1 MWIVGLCF
9 RFVKTGSPARRAGLL
24 ITVYQHSSSKR
35 TCAGGY
41 RHFPPPGH
49 NRDLKLAFSK
59 PNLSLISTWPCGSVV
74 PDCLW
79 ATYRFP
85 AVLFSRTSFDFR
97 SGRRPPALS
106 CGAVPFFC
114 IARCP
119 IRAHERVIIV
129 GNDSVKSHFLF
140 TQRVKVH
147 VVMVGQSLDLRQI
160 KGRETDSR
168 THQNR
173 FCGFARGQFENLI
186 LPDSDAVRFYYCLFF
201 TRCREPCSPAPR
213 RRTSSHRPLRP
224 CSALQRRCR

>member
-79 ATYRFP
+79 ATYRVP
-85 AVLFSRTSFDFR
+85 AVLCSRVSFR
-97 SGRRPPALS
+97 LS
-106 CGAVPFFC
+106 VRQA
-114 IARCP
+114 AS
-119 IRAHERVIIV
+119 RVIMRGSTISLHCKV
-129 GNDSVKSHFLF
+129 PYPGARMSDRCR
-140 TQRVKVH
+140 TPPQRVRFFHLPAFPVPIH
-147 VVMVGQSLDLRQI
+147 RTPSFHGLPECQMARALR
-160 KGRETDSR
+160 RS
-168 THQNR
+168 
-173 FCGFARGQFENLI
+173 
-186 LPDSDAVRFYYCLFF
+186 
-201 TRCREPCSPAPR
+201 
-213 RRTSSHRPLRP
+213 
-224 CSALQRRCR
+224 

>member
-85 AVLFSRTSFDFR
+85 AVLCSRVSFR
-97 SGRRPPALS
+97 LS
-106 CGAVPFFC
+106 VRQAASRIITREAACLPFGQ
-114 IARCP
+114 AGGLPRYH
-119 IRAHERVIIV
+119 A
-129 GNDSVKSHFLF
+129 GQYHF
-140 TQRVKVH
+140 
-147 VVMVGQSLDLRQI
+147 
-160 KGRETDSR
+160 
-168 THQNR
+168 
-173 FCGFARGQFENLI
+173 
-186 LPDSDAVRFYYCLFF
+186 
-201 TRCREPCSPAPR
+201 
-213 RRTSSHRPLRP
+213 
-224 CSALQRRCR
+224 SALQGALSGRTNVLSLSGMTA

>member
-85 AVLFSRTSFDFR
+85 AVLCSRVSFR
-97 SGRRPPALS
+97 LS
-106 CGAVPFFC
+106 VSQVDSRVILRG
-114 IARCP
+114 RCP

-129 GNDSVKSHFLF
+129 WNDSIKRNLLF
-140 TQRVKVH
+140 AQRVEIH
-147 VVMVGQSLDLRQI
+147 VIMVGQGLNLRQI
-160 KGRETDSR
+160 KGCKTDSR
-168 THQNR
+168 THQ
-173 FCGFARGQFENLI
+173 
-186 LPDSDAVRFYYCLFF
+186 D
-201 TRCREPCSPAPR
+201 
-213 RRTSSHRPLRP
+213 
-224 CSALQRRCR
+224 

>member
-85 AVLFSRTSFDFR
+85 AVLCSRVSFR
-97 SGRRPPALS
+97 LS
-106 CGAVPFFC
+106 VRQA
-114 IARCP
+114 AS
-119 IRAHERVIIV
+119 RVIMRGSTI
-129 GNDSVKSHFLF
+129 FLHC
-140 TQRVKVH
+140 KVPYP
-147 VVMVGQSLDLRQI
+147 GARKCCPYLTGSQTAPSF
-160 KGRETDSR
+160 GRPGYPVPVR
-168 THQNR
+168 H
-173 FCGFARGQFENLI
+173 I
-186 LPDSDAVRFYYCLFF
+186 PSD
-201 TRCREPCSPAPR
+201 PAAP
-213 RRTSSHRPLRP
+213 
-224 CSALQRRCR
+224 

>member
-79 ATYRFP
+79 ATYRVP
-85 AVLFSRTSFDFR
+85 AVLCSRVSFR
-97 SGRRPPALS
+97 LS
-106 CGAVPFFC
+106 VRQA
-114 IARCP
+114 AS
-119 IRAHERVIIV
+119 RVI
-129 GNDSVKSHFLF
+129 
-140 TQRVKVH
+140 
-147 VVMVGQSLDLRQI
+147 M
-160 KGRETDSR
+160 
-168 THQNR
+168 
-173 FCGFARGQFENLI
+173 RGSTIF
-186 LPDSDAVRFYYCLFF
+186 
-201 TRCREPCSPAPR
+201 
-213 RRTSSHRPLRP
+213 
-224 CSALQRRCR
+224 SALQGALSGRTNVLSLSGMTA